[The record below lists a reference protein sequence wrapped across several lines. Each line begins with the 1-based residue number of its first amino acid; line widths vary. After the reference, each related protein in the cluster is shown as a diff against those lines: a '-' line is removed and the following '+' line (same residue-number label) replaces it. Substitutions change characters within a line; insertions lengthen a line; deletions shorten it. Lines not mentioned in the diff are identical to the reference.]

1 MRVNQGSVLEWEKLG
16 RLFGKRALLR
26 GREWSIVIVLLLSNY
41 LIFSALGGTV
51 GDRGTIPLPTRIP
64 KPTFTPILAPS
75 PTVTFTAT
83 SSPTNMPV
91 ATTMPT
97 VVRSHLVEAGET
109 LSQIAERYGTTVEAL
124 ARVNEL
130 EAPYII
136 YEGQVLIL
144 P

>member
-41 LIFSALGGTV
+41 LIFSARGGTLW
-51 GDRGTIPLPTRIP
+51 DRGTIPLSTRTP

-83 SSPTNMPV
+83 SSPTNTPV
-91 ATTMPT
+91 ATTTPT

-109 LSQIAERYGTTVEAL
+109 LSQIAARYGIAWEAL